1 MENLLL
7 YDNIILNKWC
17 LNRFISAN
25 YVKASFFL
33 TIPGCHIYNF
43 VHVVVNFQDIGTI
56 TQFKKNS
63 SSVAAVVI
71 SQPIF

>member
-7 YDNIILNKWC
+7 YDNIILNKLC
-17 LNRFISAN
+17 LNIFISAN

-33 TIPGCHIYNF
+33 TIPFYNF

-56 TQFKKNS
+56 TQFKKNT